1 MENLN
6 EFHFTSQIGMCGGG
20 GISFKKE
27 AYSVLI
33 DEDGEE
39 YWEFDSLEYETTG
52 YVWSLWDHYAG
63 NKAIA
68 VVGDG
73 REQELKDLALE
84 SLGLAIQGDWPGS
97 RTLVNSWNWNPIDD

>member
-33 DEDGEE
+33 DDDGEE
-39 YWEFDSLEYETTG
+39 YWVFDSPDHQPTG
-52 YVWSLWDHYAG
+52 YVWSLWSHHTG
-63 NKAIA
+63 NKAMAI
-68 VVGDG
+68 VGSPW
-73 REQELKDLALE
+73 EQELKDLALE
-84 SLGLAIQGDWPGS
+84 SLGLAIQGDWHGS
-97 RTLVNSWNWNPIDD
+97 RTLVNSWENNPR